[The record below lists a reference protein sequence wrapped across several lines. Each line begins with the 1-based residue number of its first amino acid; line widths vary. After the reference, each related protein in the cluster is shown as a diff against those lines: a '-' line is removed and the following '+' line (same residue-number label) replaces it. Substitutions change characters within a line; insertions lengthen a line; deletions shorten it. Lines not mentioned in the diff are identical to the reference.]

1 MAAMRSG
8 KDVPERVWSEP
19 GAAAIFIV
27 EQGFLDAAATE
38 FLSEAGPRSAEME
51 ELLEDGEAGAEELD
65 DAGSGGAAAERRKPE
80 GVKVRNSVLMTV
92 HDLFEALP
100 NDVKLGPTLHEV
112 VKKSGYSLEDVEEA
126 LKDQIGN
133 GAPPPPLPL
142 PLPCARLQGEAGGG
156 RGAGLI
162 EQDDDGRYYPAGSLE
177 DSSANSGD

>member
-112 VKKSGYSLEDVEEA
+112 VKKSGVQPRGRGGSPQGSDR
-126 LKDQIGN
+126 QRC
-133 GAPPPPLPL
+133 PPPPP
-142 PLPCARLQGEAGGG
+142 AVASAVRATAG
-156 RGAGLI
+156 
-162 EQDDDGRYYPAGSLE
+162 
-177 DSSANSGD
+177 